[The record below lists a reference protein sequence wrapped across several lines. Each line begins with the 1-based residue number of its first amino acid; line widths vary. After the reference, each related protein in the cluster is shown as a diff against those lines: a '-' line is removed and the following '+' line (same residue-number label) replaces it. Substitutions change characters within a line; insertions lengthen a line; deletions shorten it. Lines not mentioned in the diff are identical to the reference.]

1 MNAIYRKTG
10 EIKYGLYFF
19 GHRNCY
25 DLDKKILFDKI
36 EELFVMGVDTFYVG
50 NQGSFDSMVLE
61 SLLQVKK
68 IYQQLEFSVVLAYLA
83 KRKGLTV
90 IHLGSETL

>member
-1 MNAIYRKTG
+1 M
-10 EIKYGLYFF
+10 YFF
-19 GHRNCY
+19 CHRNYY

-68 IYQQLEFSVVLAYLA
+68 IYQQLAFSVVLAYLA